1 MLKTHFM
8 YSHIQSF
15 QEKQSVHTHR
25 KKPPKTHLEQVG
37 KLAKE
42 ERGKN
47 RTQNTDYGLWNTRRR
62 NTSDARAKNRPREG
76 TSVPSEDEQATT
88 RAVRGG
94 CCKREQSRAPTPRLL
109 VSRLHSTPRTN
120 NRGVL
125 AHSTSP
131 PAPPPPLPHK
141 RQQLPTIPFPS
152 PPFFLRPPPVRSSQ
166 PSQSI

>member
-131 PAPPPPLPHK
+131 PPP
-141 RQQLPTIPFPS
+141 TPS
-152 PPFFLRPPPVRSSQ
+152 PSQAAAASNNSIPKSTFFPPSPPVRSSQ

>member
-25 KKPPKTHLEQVG
+25 KKNPQNPSRAGWKTCKG
-37 KLAKE
+37 RKRK
-42 ERGKN
+42 KN

-131 PAPPPPLPHK
+131 PPP
-141 RQQLPTIPFPS
+141 TPS
-152 PPFFLRPPPVRSSQ
+152 PSQAAAASNNSIPKSTFFPPSPPVRSSQ